1 MSVARRTK
9 IVATIGPAS
18 RDAVMLRRLVAAGLD
33 VARVNFSHGTQE
45 EHAETIARV
54 RHAATAV
61 GRPVAVMCDLPGP
74 KLRIGEL
81 DEPLTIQAGDEVALG
96 EGGDLPLTD
105 PPLILHAAEGDR
117 VLIDDGAV
125 ALTVRRRGD
134 GQIVAQAFNGGVVNT
149 HKGVNLPD
157 TDLPIP
163 ALTERDRELLRFAVD
178 QDADY
183 VALSFVRRAADILD
197 LKRELDELG
206 GRQLV
211 VAKIEKAEAL
221 DDIDQIVAAADAVMV
236 ARGDLGVEIPT
247 AEVPIRQRHIIHACV
262 EAGRP
267 VIIATQMLQSMVSSP
282 RPTRAEASDVANA
295 IYEGTDAV
303 MLSAE
308 TAVGAYPLQTLQTM
322 AGIAVTIEADI
333 ERMGRAPEPWTLK
346 RGSITDA
353 ISYGACF
360 VARKVDATAL
370 VTATTS
376 GATARAVAKHRPAQL
391 IIAVSPDGGVVRQLA
406 LVWGVTPL
414 LSSVG
419 DGVETIIEEVDHLLR
434 ERSLAERGEIVV
446 ITAGVQVGRPG
457 STDLI
462 RAHVVA

>member
-1 MSVARRTK
+1 
-9 IVATIGPAS
+9 
-18 RDAVMLRRLVAAGLD
+18 
-33 VARVNFSHGTQE
+33 
-45 EHAETIARV
+45 
-54 RHAATAV
+54 
-61 GRPVAVMCDLPGP
+61 
-74 KLRIGEL
+74 
-81 DEPLTIQAGDEVALG
+81 
-96 EGGDLPLTD
+96 
-105 PPLILHAAEGDR
+105 
-117 VLIDDGAV
+117 
-125 ALTVRRRGD
+125 
-134 GQIVAQAFNGGVVNT
+134 
-149 HKGVNLPD
+149 
-157 TDLPIP
+157 
-163 ALTERDRELLRFAVD
+163 
-178 QDADY
+178 
-183 VALSFVRRAADILD
+183 
-197 LKRELDELG
+197 
-206 GRQLV
+206 
-211 VAKIEKAEAL
+211 
-221 DDIDQIVAAADAVMV
+221 
-236 ARGDLGVEIPT
+236 
-247 AEVPIRQRHIIHACV
+247 
-262 EAGRP
+262 

>member
-1 MSVARRTK
+1 VSVARRTK

-18 RDAVMLRRLVAAGLD
+18 RDAVMLRRLIAAGLD
-33 VARVNFSHGTQE
+33 VARVNFSHGTPE
-45 EHAETIARV
+45 EHADTISRV
-54 RHAATAV
+54 RHVATAV

-81 DEPLTIQAGDEVALG
+81 EEPVRIEAGEEVVLG

-105 PPLILHAAEGDR
+105 PPLILHAAEGER

-125 ALTVRRRGD
+125 ALTVRGRGD
-134 GQIVAQAFNGGVVNT
+134 GQVVAQAFNGGVVSS
-149 HKGVNLPD
+149 HKGINLPD

-163 ALTERDRELLRFAVD
+163 ALTERDRELLRFAVE

-183 VALSFVRRAADILD
+183 VAMSFVRRAADILD
-197 LKRELDELG
+197 LRKALDGLG

-211 VAKIEKAEAL
+211 VAKIEKADAL
-221 DDIDQIVAAADAVMV
+221 DDIDQIVAASDAVMV

-247 AEVPIRQRHIIHACV
+247 AEVPIRQRHIIRACV

-267 VIIATQMLQSMVSSP
+267 VIIATQMLQSMVASP

-308 TAVGAYPLQTLQTM
+308 TAVGAYPLQALQTM
-322 AGIAVTIEADI
+322 AGIAVTIEGDV
-333 ERMGRAPEPWTLK
+333 ERTGRAPEPWALK
-346 RGSITDA
+346 RGSVTDA

-360 VARKVDATAL
+360 VAAKVGAAAL

-376 GATARAVAKHRPAQL
+376 GATARAVAKHRPSQP
-391 IIAVSPDGGVVRQLA
+391 IIAVSPAAGVVRQMA

-419 DGVETIIEEVDHLLR
+419 DGVESIVEEVDQLLC
-434 ERSLAERGEIVV
+434 ERSLADRGDIVV

-462 RAHVVA
+462 RAHIVA